1 MELVLSWWAGL
12 TDAQATL
19 LAGACT
25 PIAALI
31 AVWLGSRFFEG
42 KVISLKDAITTS
54 GKVLDEHISKIET
67 YQRELEEKLTFIE
80 QITLD
85 NGATAAKI
93 SGSETQDEID
103 AIAPK
108 ADIASTKLKDRETLL
123 SHWSRVKSVIEEK
136 ASDPQIDGRTRA
148 RYNRIDRRNYKD
160 LVDALVKDSRI
171 SSVSKIIYEAI
182 DLRNSFRNGK
192 KEISSNDIDLMN
204 NLADKIEHA
213 KI

>member
-1 MELVLSWWAGL
+1 MELIFSWWAGL
-12 TDAQATL
+12 TVAQATL
-19 LAGACT
+19 FAGACT

-31 AVWLGSRFFEG
+31 AVLLGSSFFDG
-42 KVISLKDAITTS
+42 KVISLKDAITAS

-67 YQRELEEKLTFIE
+67 YQSALEEKLTFIE

-93 SGSETQDEID
+93 SGEDDQDEID
-103 AIAPK
+103 AIAPE
-108 ADIASTKLKDRETLL
+108 ADIASNKLKDRETLL

-160 LVDALVKDSRI
+160 LVDALVKDSKI
-171 SSVSKIIYEAI
+171 SSVSKTIYEAI
-182 DLRNSFRNGK
+182 ELRNSFRNGK
-192 KEISSNDIDLMN
+192 KEISSDDIDAMN
-204 NLADKIEHA
+204 KLADKIELA